1 MGNVGLMVRNSF
13 NSLHQRLGNSI
24 GRGKKR
30 ASNNERKETF
40 MFNRLKLI
48 TAIII
53 FTMSFIT
60 SNVAVSEEAD
70 STKVF
75 RGYFMIGGTAF
86 DIEPLNSRLKTKGY
100 TEFSDE
106 FFSIGGG
113 FFHKASG
120 RVLVGVEGHLLIG
133 EEKTSVIGSKS
144 YSSSA
149 LGGYG
154 FLNTGY
160 LMVENDFLD
169 LYPVLGIGIGGI
181 GFKIG
186 QSSFDDIV
194 DNPHGAANLNTFS
207 FLLNFALG
215 ADYKIKLPKN
225 GTDESFLVIGLRG
238 GYALSLYDC
247 GWFMD
252 EFSLS
257 GDPEGGIGGPY
268 LRITIGGGPI
278 SKNRLPRR

>member
-1 MGNVGLMVRNSF
+1 
-13 NSLHQRLGNSI
+13 
-24 GRGKKR
+24 
-30 ASNNERKETF
+30 
-40 MFNRLKLI
+40 MFNRLKVVI
-48 TAIII
+48 AVTI
-53 FTMSFIT
+53 FSMIFI
-60 SNVAVSEEAD
+60 SSGDVVSEEAD

-86 DIEPLNSRLKTKGY
+86 DIDPLNSRLKTKGY

-113 FFHKASG
+113 FFSKASG
-120 RVLVGVEGHLLIG
+120 RVLVGVEGHLLVG
-133 EEKTSVIGSKS
+133 EEKSSVIGSKS

-149 LGGYG
+149 IGGYG

-186 QSSFDDIV
+186 QSSFDDIL
-194 DNPHGAANLNTFS
+194 DDPQSAATLNTFS
-207 FLLNFALG
+207 FLLNLALG
-215 ADYKIKLPKN
+215 ADYKIEMPEI

-238 GYALSLYDC
+238 GYALSLFDS

-268 LRITIGGGPI
+268 FRITIGGGPI
-278 SKNRLPRR
+278 IEK

>member
-1 MGNVGLMVRNSF
+1 MSTKLKSITTLIVLLF
-13 NSLHQRLGNSI
+13 FISI
-24 GRGKKR
+24 GD
-30 ASNNERKETF
+30 
-40 MFNRLKLI
+40 
-48 TAIII
+48 
-53 FTMSFIT
+53 
-60 SNVAVSEEAD
+60 AVSEEAD

-75 RGYFMIGGTAF
+75 RGYFMAGGTAF
-86 DIEPLNSRLKTKGY
+86 DIDPLNSRLKTKGY
-100 TEFSDE
+100 TEFSDK

-113 FFHKASG
+113 FFNKASG
-120 RVLVGVEGHLLIG
+120 RVLVGAEGHLLVG

-144 YSSSA
+144 FSSSA
-149 LGGYG
+149 IGGYG

-169 LYPVLGIGIGGI
+169 LYPVLGIGFGGI
-181 GFKIG
+181 DFKIG
-186 QSSFDDIV
+186 QSSFDDIL
-194 DNPHGAANLNTFS
+194 DNPQSAANLNTFS
-207 FLLNFALG
+207 LLLNLALG
-215 ADYKIKLPKN
+215 ADYKIKLPEN

-238 GYALSLYDC
+238 GYALSLYDS

-278 SKNRLPRR
+278 SKNRLQES

>member
-1 MGNVGLMVRNSF
+1 VSSKNVTPEQNSGEFFQLNYTQRKEIVMSDKLKSITTLIFLMFVI
-13 NSLHQRLGNSI
+13 SI
-24 GRGKKR
+24 GD
-30 ASNNERKETF
+30 
-40 MFNRLKLI
+40 
-48 TAIII
+48 
-53 FTMSFIT
+53 
-60 SNVAVSEEAD
+60 VAGEEAD

-86 DIEPLNSRLKTKGY
+86 DIDPLNSRLKTKGY

-113 FFHKASG
+113 FFRKASD
-120 RVLVGVEGHLLIG
+120 RVLVGAEGNLLVG
-133 EEKTSVIGSKS
+133 EEKSSVIGSNN

-149 LGGYG
+149 IGGYG

-160 LMVENDFLD
+160 LVVENDFLD
-169 LYPVLGIGIGGI
+169 LYPVIGIGIGGI
-181 GFKIG
+181 DFKIG
-186 QSSFDDIV
+186 QSSFDDIL
-194 DNPHGAANLNTFS
+194 DNPQGAANLNTFS
-207 FLLNFALG
+207 FLPNFALG
-215 ADYKIKLPKN
+215 ADYKIKLPEN
-225 GTDESFLVIGLRG
+225 GTDESFLVLGLRG
-238 GYALSLYDC
+238 GYALSLYDR

-278 SKNRLPRR
+278 SKNRLHGR